1 MNIYFDF
8 VTGGRTQSREYLN
21 SVELNIQLPSL
32 QSLAQVISLIETL
45 FISGNCCHNVLV
57 IANASLGI
65 HKKIRAKYSK
75 ELGYVMV
82 ELNFTFLYIINIF
95 SSTNA
100 FFLMCSNRDV
110 SAGSTDLLEPCRIF
124 KATESV
130 GELLKNT
137 EQYICLAMITYS
149 KGVYVQAKPP
159 RLYLYSITCKSHAL
173 VIITEQ
179 MPKFTCDKCYDSQS
193 QPNSRILFHKTEII
207 PPAR

>member
-1 MNIYFDF
+1 
-8 VTGGRTQSREYLN
+8 
-21 SVELNIQLPSL
+21 
-32 QSLAQVISLIETL
+32 
-45 FISGNCCHNVLV
+45 
-57 IANASLGI
+57 
-65 HKKIRAKYSK
+65 
-75 ELGYVMV
+75 MV
-82 ELNFTFLYIINIF
+82 ELNFTFLCIINIF

-100 FFLMCSNRDV
+100 FFLKCSNRDV
-110 SAGSTDLLEPCRIF
+110 SAGSTDLLEPRRIF

-149 KGVYVQAKPP
+149 KGVYVQAKAP
-159 RLYLYSITCKSHAL
+159 RLYLCSIKCNSRAL

-179 MPKFTCDKCYDSQS
+179 MPKFACEKCYDSQS